1 MHNYMYCT
9 VLECCFRQSDKAQAL
24 IVFGLLKLKDSAETG
39 LLIHVGHG
47 KKSQILQDFQGQICK
62 TPPDFR
68 GILREFMRQTSLK
81 NNL

>member
-9 VLECCFRQSDKAQAL
+9 VLEGCFRQSDKAQAL
-24 IVFGLLKLKDSAETG
+24 IVFGLIKLKDSAETG

-47 KKSQILQDFQGQICK
+47 KKSQILRDFREKFVK
-62 TPPDFR
+62 TPPNFR

>member
-9 VLECCFRQSDKAQAL
+9 VLECCFRQSEKAQAL
-24 IVFGLLKLKDSAETG
+24 IVFGLLKFKNSAETG

-47 KKSQILQDFQGQICK
+47 KKVKFRQIFRDKFVK